1 MRGRLLLV
9 VRRLHLYLSVF
20 FTPLLLLFIVT
31 GWTQTM
37 NFDHATRLLQ
47 NLSQIHTHQ
56 SFPAPEKTGGSFGR
70 HGGGGE
76 GGRNHSRAA
85 TLPMRWLISLMC
97 VALLISISLG
107 LTLAFT
113 MVRNRVPVWI
123 ALILGVATPVA
134 FLVADHFR

>member
-20 FTPLLLLFIVT
+20 FAPLLLLFVVT

-37 NFDHATRLLQ
+37 DFDHSTRLLK

-56 SFPAPEKTGGSFGR
+56 SFPAPEKATKTPGER
-70 HGGGGE
+70 GGGDAV
-76 GGRNHSRAA
+76 RARLRAA
-85 TLPMRWLISLMC
+85 TWPMRWLVSSLC

-107 LTLAFT
+107 LALAFT

-134 FLVADHFR
+134 VLVADHFR